1 MTNVHLE
8 NTKISR
14 QFYLVLWIEYA
25 LIYMTKNCFNAA
37 MASIV
42 YEGVLTKSQTGLI
55 CAVFY
60 VFYGP
65 LQIVG
70 GFIADRYNPE
80 NLIKTGLIC
89 SGILN
94 LLLFFI
100 HDYISMLILWGLNG
114 IAQFAIWPAIIK
126 IITCQ
131 LAPSD
136 RKNGSFYITFAS
148 IGGLLASYLTAALIT
163 KWEYNFLL
171 SGVVLL
177 ALAFLWVA
185 ECHNVDHYLVQDVV
199 EVKAQKQSTEAKVS
213 TGKLFFNSG
222 FCFVVVF
229 FFFRTMVDQGIKAF
243 SPTMLTELY
252 PGVTPSVGNLLN
264 ILIVGFTLVGAVLIR
279 KFYPKHIR
287 SEVTGMLITTAI
299 ALPFCGILLFA
310 GQIIIPL
317 TVVCLCVISC
327 FVNCGTVL
335 VNCSNVHFSEY
346 GKSATAAGIVNSAA
360 SIAFIFNNYGMAV
373 IADVFGWTT
382 VLISLFVFLLI
393 AMLFVFIAMP
403 KWRKFMIL
411 KNKV

>member
-8 NTKISR
+8 NRKISR

-70 GFIADRYNPE
+70 GILADKFNPE

-94 LLLFFI
+94 LLLFYI

-114 IAQFAIWPAIIK
+114 IAQFAVWPAIIK

-148 IGGLLASYLTAALIT
+148 IGGLLASYLTAAMIT

-185 ECHNVDHYLVQDVV
+185 ECRTVDHYMVRDAV
-199 EVKAQKQSTEAKVS
+199 EVKVQKQSTQPVVS
-213 TGKLFFNSG
+213 TGRLFFNSG
-222 FCFVVVF
+222 FYFIVLF
-229 FFFRTMVDQGIKAF
+229 FFFRTMVDQAIKAF

-264 ILIVGFTLVGAVLIR
+264 ILIVGVTLVGAVLIR
-279 KFYPKHIR
+279 KFYPKLIR
-287 SEVTGMLITTAI
+287 SEVAGMMIVTAI
-299 ALPFCGILLFA
+299 AIPFCGILLFA
-310 GQIIIPL
+310 GQISIVL
-317 TVVCLCVISC
+317 TVLCLCVVSC
-327 FVNCGTVL
+327 FVNCGTFL

-346 GKSATAAGIVNSAA
+346 GKSATAAGIANSAA
-360 SIAFIFNNYGMAV
+360 SIAFIFNNYGMALM
-373 IADVFGWTT
+373 ADVFGWTT
-382 VLISLFVFLLI
+382 VLISLFGFLLI
-393 AMLFVFIAMP
+393 SMLMLFLAMP
-403 KWRKFMIL
+403 KWHKFTNL